1 MLVIGDLHGDYYKL
15 KRILEESE
23 IAKIIDKEDELEIEI
38 INEEIYIVFIGDY
51 IDWRGEDIENPLNLE
66 YKDIVK
72 GTSKIV
78 NLVSKL
84 IDKRKNVFTLV
95 GNHEEM
101 MFKALKI
108 LDNIDIKDFNEIL
121 EKASKN
127 PYSVMRELIQKGILE
142 YFMIFYN
149 WYSQGGMNTIRS
161 FDNDIRNL
169 LKSVSNDKLFKN
181 LLLFVYFELEDGS
194 RIVIS
199 HSFPDDIDCIDRI
212 IQQRIQNDDVGL
224 ILWSRKIWGIDAF
237 NGSRTEPLQENQ
249 IIDILDKNKIKHY
262 IVGHTRINLEPK
274 PFQYLNGRVINVD
287 NHGVPHS
294 QPLFVKNLNVKSYK
308 SMEFKNL

>member
-1 MLVIGDLHGDYYKL
+1 M
-15 KRILEESE
+15 
-23 IAKIIDKEDELEIEI
+23 
-38 INEEIYIVFIGDY
+38 
-51 IDWRGEDIENPLNLE
+51 
-66 YKDIVK
+66 VK
-72 GTSKIV
+72 GTSKII

-84 IDKRKNVFTLV
+84 MDKRKNVFALI

-108 LDNIDIKDFNEIL
+108 LDNIDIEEFNEIL

-127 PYSVMRELIQKGILE
+127 PYSVMKELTQKGIIE

-149 WYSQGGMNTIRS
+149 WYSQGGMNTIRA

-169 LKSVSNDKLFKN
+169 FKSVSSDKLFKN
-181 LLLFVYFELEDGS
+181 LLLFVYFELEDES
-194 RIVIS
+194 KIVLS
-199 HSFPDDIDCIDRI
+199 HSFPDDVDCIDRI
-212 IQQRIQNDDVGL
+212 IEQKIQNDDVGL

-237 NGSRTEPLQENQ
+237 NGVRTEPLQENR
-249 IIDILDKNKIKHY
+249 IINILDKNKIKHY

-294 QPLFVKNLNVKSYK
+294 QPFFIKDLNVKSYK
-308 SMEFKNL
+308 SMVFKSL